1 MKEIEL
7 LTKIK
12 NEFVKYE
19 HLKKEQKEFIN
30 LAITKGIVKKGHKN
44 YLEIS
49 DIAYNQYI
57 QEQNQVPTV

>member
-1 MKEIEL
+1 MTNLEL

-19 HLKKEQKEFIN
+19 QIPKEQKEFIN
-30 LAITKGIVKKGHKN
+30 LAITKGIIKKGHKN

-49 DIAYNQYI
+49 DVNYNQI
-57 QEQNQVPTV
+57 LQNSQL